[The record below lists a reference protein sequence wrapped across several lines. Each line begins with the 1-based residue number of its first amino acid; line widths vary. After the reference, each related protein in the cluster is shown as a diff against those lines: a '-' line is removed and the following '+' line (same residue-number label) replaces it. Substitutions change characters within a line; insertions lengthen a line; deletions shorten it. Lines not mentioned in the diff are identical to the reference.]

1 MSAKH
6 FVNGS
11 PAELVADAL
20 ESLIHLRPGIQF
32 DKQHKIVYS
41 TLHDPSKHV
50 ALVSGGG
57 AAHEPAHAM
66 YVGPGMLSAAVSG
79 NIFASP
85 SVSQIYNCIRNAN
98 GAAGTIL
105 IVKNYTG
112 DIFHFHQAAQKLRA
126 QLAIKVEV
134 VVVGDDVSL
143 QRSRAGKV
151 GRRGLAGTVLMHKIL
166 GAASAAG
173 RSLEACMEL
182 SDKVNAGLAT
192 IGASLDHVDIPGQKT
207 DAQIHLAADELELG
221 MGIHNEPGAEL
232 LKPKPELNDLLDKM
246 LRYLLDADSE
256 RGYVEITASDDVVLM
271 VNNLGALSV
280 LELSIITTN
289 ITRRLGTQGIKP
301 VRTYSGTFMTSLNG
315 PGFSI
320 TLLKADWELLLYLD
334 VPTSAVGWPVPYIS
348 PDERNATGR
357 VIDTQSTATKGEK
370 EVVCSSSAKIDGKL
384 LRSVISSA
392 CQSAIAAEPFITKAD
407 TIVGDGDCGLTLKRG
422 SEAVLKLIEDTSSSE
437 DNVLELMIKIAFE
450 IEGNM
455 DGTSGA
461 IYALFFSGL
470 AATLR
475 ELDSSVVMGL
485 EEWVTAALGGL
496 VTVQKVTPARSGD
509 RTLMDALEPFVYSLK
524 DGIEQGLQA
533 ARKGSDSTKGLKPAF
548 GRAVYVNEQG
558 WEQVPDPGAA
568 SILAII
574 EGISR
579 GLAHC

>member
-1 MSAKH
+1 
-6 FVNGS
+6 
-11 PAELVADAL
+11 
-20 ESLIHLRPGIQF
+20 
-32 DKQHKIVYS
+32 
-41 TLHDPSKHV
+41 
-50 ALVSGGG
+50 
-57 AAHEPAHAM
+57 M

-289 ITRRLGTQGIKP
+289 ITRRLGNDMKQFT
-301 VRTYSGTFMTSLNG
+301 ML
-315 PGFSI
+315 
-320 TLLKADWELLLYLD
+320 
-334 VPTSAVGWPVPYIS
+334 
-348 PDERNATGR
+348 
-357 VIDTQSTATKGEK
+357 
-370 EVVCSSSAKIDGKL
+370 
-384 LRSVISSA
+384 
-392 CQSAIAAEPFITKAD
+392 
-407 TIVGDGDCGLTLKRG
+407 
-422 SEAVLKLIEDTSSSE
+422 
-437 DNVLELMIKIAFE
+437 
-450 IEGNM
+450 
-455 DGTSGA
+455 
-461 IYALFFSGL
+461 
-470 AATLR
+470 
-475 ELDSSVVMGL
+475 
-485 EEWVTAALGGL
+485 
-496 VTVQKVTPARSGD
+496 
-509 RTLMDALEPFVYSLK
+509 
-524 DGIEQGLQA
+524 
-533 ARKGSDSTKGLKPAF
+533 KGSLD
-548 GRAVYVNEQG
+548 
-558 WEQVPDPGAA
+558 
-568 SILAII
+568 
-574 EGISR
+574 
-579 GLAHC
+579 